1 MTSVRSGRSRRLGAS
16 VALVLATT
24 LGAGALT
31 AGPAGAAVNAAPQAP
46 QATPTADG
54 PGVVPSFHKLLGG
67 GKHGAFTMD
76 GNRYDHQDPTYGRL
90 TYTRYTDGT
99 TIELDLIS
107 AEDRVVAT
115 GDTGAVINPFER
127 SVTVFDGARGG
138 SYTLPVDEDTY
149 DLREI
154 GLAGGG
160 LLAVS
165 TTGPEP
171 VLKLHTVAE
180 GSRVVDGMPGKDA
193 FPALASATDT
203 HALVLTKDARGAAVW
218 VVVDLAAAKVVET
231 HAVPAAADPASV
243 TFADR
248 RIAWAEYPEG
258 AAPRAV
264 VRDRSG
270 GGETVLPLPAAPGR
284 DYDLGLVGDWL
295 TYSRP
300 GGLAATTPSPAR
312 ALTARHLTG
321 GESFELLDHTVRST
335 DSPAGGQTV
344 WGGSVAAGE
353 NGEGVY
359 RITAGAD
366 GVPTAV
372 QEATTRQSTALR
384 PGSSDLPHEGKWIR
398 PVNGV
403 LAPTRFDFALNR
415 GDVRVDAVFRHQ
427 DGGTLTRSW
436 TSKERNV
443 RFDWDHHLGST
454 ENGEPRH
461 SGAPSGSYQVSFTF
475 TPLNGIGPAAQVKG
489 QLALEL
495 GVRPHGF
502 DFDTTPDLLA
512 RDSSGVLWT
521 DSTVMT
527 PQGELDA
534 RRARVGGGWQAYDRI
549 EATGD
554 IARSQRSDIVARDR
568 SGVLW
573 FYESNG
579 YGRFYDR
586 SRIGGGW
593 QVYDLLAGG
602 SDLTGDGRP
611 DLLATDRTGVLWL
624 YRSTGD
630 VEAPFAARKKVGAGW
645 GVYNQL
651 TATGD
656 IAGTTGG
663 DLLARDKDGVLW
675 MYLGKGDGTFT
686 GRTRVGG
693 GWNAYTELVGGG
705 DADNDGKADLFAY
718 SAREKKT
725 YLYGGTGDRARPF
738 KARKANTVFAGGS
751 YNLFG

>member
-1 MTSVRSGRSRRLGAS
+1 MTSVRSARGRRLGAA
-16 VALVLATT
+16 VATVLAAT
-24 LGAGALT
+24 LGAGVLT
-31 AGPAGAAVNAAPQAP
+31 AGPSVAAVSAAPQA
-46 QATPTADG
+46 APTADG
-54 PGVVPSFHKLLGG
+54 LGVVPAFHKLLGG

-76 GNRYDHQDPTYGRL
+76 GNHYDHQDPTYGRL

-99 TIELDLIS
+99 TIELDMIT

-115 GDTGAVINPFER
+115 GDTGAVISPFEL

-149 DLREI
+149 TLREI

-160 LLAVS
+160 LLSVS
-165 TTGPEP
+165 TTGPQP

-193 FPALASATDT
+193 SPTLASATDT
-203 HALVLTKDARGAAVW
+203 HALILTKDAEGAAVW
-218 VVVDLAAAKVVET
+218 VVVDLATAKVVET
-231 HAVPAAADPASV
+231 YAVPAAANPASV
-243 TFADR
+243 TFSDR
-248 RIAWAEYPEG
+248 RIAWAEYPAG

-264 VRDRSG
+264 VRDRTG
-270 GGETVLPLPAAPGR
+270 GADSTVPLPQAPGQ

-312 ALTARHLTG
+312 PLTAHHLTD
-321 GESFELLDHTVRST
+321 GESIELLDHTVRST

-344 WGGSVAAGE
+344 WGGSIAAGA

-359 RITAGAD
+359 RITAGPD

-384 PGSSDLPHEGKWIR
+384 AASSKLPHDGKWFR

-403 LAPTRFDFALNR
+403 LAPLGFDFALNR
-415 GDVRVDAVFRHQ
+415 GNVRVDASFRHQ
-427 DGGTLTRSW
+427 DGLKLTRTW
-436 TSKERNV
+436 TATDRNV
-443 RFDWDHHLGST
+443 NFVWDHYLGTT
-454 ENGEPRH
+454 ENGAARY

-475 TPLNGIGPAAQVKG
+475 TPLNGIGEAVRVEG

-495 GVRPHGF
+495 GIRPHGF

-512 RDSSGVLWT
+512 RDADGVLWT
-521 DSTVMT
+521 DTTVMT
-527 PQGELDA
+527 PEGELDG

-554 IARSQRSDIVARDR
+554 IARSQRSDIVARDG

-593 QVYDLLAGG
+593 QVYDQLSGG
-602 SDLTGDGRP
+602 SDYTGDGRP
-611 DLLATDRTGVLWL
+611 DLLATDKAGVLWL
-624 YRSTGD
+624 YRSTGNVD
-630 VEAPFAARKKVGAGW
+630 APFAARKKVGSGW
-645 GVYNQL
+645 GAYNQL
-651 TATGD
+651 VGTGD
-656 IAGTTGG
+656 IAGASAG

-675 MYLGKGDGTFT
+675 LYLGKGDGTFT
-686 GRTRVGG
+686 GRTRIGG
-693 GWNAYTELVGGG
+693 GWNAYTELIGGG
-705 DADNDGKADLFAY
+705 DADNDGRPDLFAY
-718 SAREKKT
+718 SAAEKKT
-725 YLYGGTGDRARPF
+725 YFYGGTGDRTKPF
-738 KARKANTVFAGGS
+738 KPRKANTVFAGGA
-751 YNLFG
+751 YNRVA

>member
-1 MTSVRSGRSRRLGAS
+1 MTSVRSARGRRLGAS
-16 VALVLATT
+16 VAAVLAAT
-24 LGAGALT
+24 LGAGVLA
-31 AGPAGAAVNAAPQAP
+31 APSAGAAVSAAPQA
-46 QATPTADG
+46 APTADG
-54 PGVVPSFHKLLGG
+54 LGVVPAFHKLLGG
-67 GKHGAFTMD
+67 GKHGVFTMD

-90 TYTRYTDGT
+90 TYTRYADGT
-99 TIELDLIS
+99 TIELDMIS

-115 GDTGAVINPFER
+115 GDTGAVISPFEQ

-138 SYTLPVDEDTY
+138 SYALPVDEDTY
-149 DLREI
+149 VLREL

-165 TTGPEP
+165 TTGPRP

-180 GSRVVDGMPGKDA
+180 GSRVVDGMPGEDA
-193 FPALASATDT
+193 SPALASATDT
-203 HALVLTKDARGAAVW
+203 HALILTEDAEGAALW
-218 VVVDLAAAKVVET
+218 VVVDLAAAKAVET
-231 HAVPAAADPASV
+231 YAVPAAADLTSV
-243 TFADR
+243 TFSDR
-248 RIAWAEYPEG
+248 RIAWTEYPGG

-270 GGETVLPLPAAPGR
+270 GGDTVLPLPPAPGQ

-300 GGLAATTPSPAR
+300 GGLAATAPSPAR
-312 ALTARHLTG
+312 PLTARHLTG
-321 GESFELLDHTVRST
+321 AGESFELLDHTVRSA

-372 QEATTRQSTALR
+372 QEATTGQSTALR
-384 PGSSDLPHEGKWIR
+384 PVSTELPDDGKTIR

-415 GDVRVDAVFRHQ
+415 GGVRVDAVFRHQ

-436 TSKERNV
+436 TSTERNI
-443 RFDWDHHLGST
+443 RFDWEHYLGST
-454 ENGEPRH
+454 ENGAPRH
-461 SGAPSGSYQVSFTF
+461 SGAPSGAYRISFTF
-475 TPLNGIGPAAQVKG
+475 TPLNGIGPAVEVKG
-489 QLALEL
+489 QRTLEL
-495 GVRPHGF
+495 GHRPHGF

-527 PQGELDA
+527 SQGELDA

-593 QVYDLLAGG
+593 QVYDQIAGG

-611 DLLATDRTGVLWL
+611 DLLAADRTGVLWL
-624 YRSTGD
+624 YRSTGN

-651 TATGD
+651 TATGN
-656 IAGTTGG
+656 IAGAGAG
-663 DLLARDKDGVLW
+663 DLVARDKDGVLW
-675 MYLGKGDGTFT
+675 LYLGKGDGTFT
-686 GRTRVGG
+686 ARTRIGG
-693 GWNAYTELVGGG
+693 GWNAYTELIGGG

-718 SAREKKT
+718 NAREEKT
-725 YLYGGTGDRARPF
+725 YLYGGTGDRTKPF
-738 KARKANTVFAGGS
+738 KVRKANTAFAGGA
-751 YNLFG
+751 YDRLA